1 MQEEVTNT
9 ILRELR
15 EFIIEEEKR
24 WNENNKVLSNLEKE
38 TKENSEIISAL
49 KIETGGLEGK
59 IDNLEMVI
67 AENTVE
73 MINIKAKIENLEKAI
88 EELKETEEENK
99 IHDLDFS
106 NDSEKEQLIYNLIL
120 KVWNLTERVKALE
133 K

>member
-1 MQEEVTNT
+1 MQEEVVNT
-9 ILRELR
+9 MLIELR
-15 EFIIEEEKR
+15 EFIIEEKKR
-24 WNENNKVLSNLEKE
+24 WNKNNKVLSNLEKE

-73 MINIKAKIENLEKAI
+73 MVNIKGKTENLERAI
-88 EELKETEEENK
+88 EEIKETEENK

>member
-1 MQEEVTNT
+1 MQDEVANT

-15 EFIIEEEKR
+15 EFRIEEEKR
-24 WNENNKVLSNLEKE
+24 WNINNKEISNLLKE
-38 TKENSEIISAL
+38 TK
-49 KIETGGLEGK
+49 
-59 IDNLEMVI
+59 
-67 AENTVE
+67 
-73 MINIKAKIENLEKAI
+73 
-88 EELKETEEENK
+88 EENK

>member
-1 MQEEVTNT
+1 MQEEVVNT
-9 ILRELR
+9 MLIELR
-15 EFIIEEEKR
+15 EFIIEEKKR
-24 WNENNKVLSNLEKE
+24 WNKNNKVLSNLEKE

-73 MINIKAKIENLEKAI
+73 MVNIKGKTENLERAI
-88 EELKETEEENK
+88 EELKETEENK

>member
-1 MQEEVTNT
+1 MQEEVVDT
-9 ILRELR
+9 ILKELR
-15 EFIIEEEKR
+15 EFRIEEEKR
-24 WNENNKVLSNLEKE
+24 WNENDKIVSNLEKE

-67 AENTVE
+67 AGNTVE
-73 MINIKAKIENLEKAI
+73 MINIKAKIENLERAI
-88 EELKETEEENK
+88 KELKETEEENK

>member
-1 MQEEVTNT
+1 MQEEVVDT
-9 ILRELR
+9 ILKELR
-15 EFIIEEEKR
+15 EFRIEEEKR
-24 WNENNKVLSNLEKE
+24 WNENDKIVSNLEKE

-73 MINIKAKIENLEKAI
+73 MINIKAKIENLERAI
-88 EELKETEEENK
+88 KELKETEEENK

>member
-1 MQEEVTNT
+1 MQEEVVNT
-9 ILRELR
+9 MLIELR
-15 EFIIEEEKR
+15 EFIIEEKKR
-24 WNENNKVLSNLEKE
+24 WNKNNKVLSNLEKE

-73 MINIKAKIENLEKAI
+73 MVNIKGKTENLERAI
-88 EELKETEEENK
+88 EELKETEENK

-106 NDSEKEQLIYNLIL
+106 NDAEKEQLIYNLIL

>member
-1 MQEEVTNT
+1 MQDEVANT

-15 EFIIEEEKR
+15 EFRIEEEKR
-24 WNENNKVLSNLEKE
+24 WNKNNKEISNLLKE
-38 TKENSEIISAL
+38 TK
-49 KIETGGLEGK
+49 
-59 IDNLEMVI
+59 
-67 AENTVE
+67 
-73 MINIKAKIENLEKAI
+73 
-88 EELKETEEENK
+88 EENK

>member
-1 MQEEVTNT
+1 MQEEVVNT
-9 ILRELR
+9 MLIELR
-15 EFIIEEEKR
+15 EFIIEEKKR
-24 WNENNKVLSNLEKE
+24 WNKNNKVLSNLEKE

-73 MINIKAKIENLEKAI
+73 MVNIKGKTENLERAI
-88 EELKETEEENK
+88 EELKETEENK
-99 IHDLDFS
+99 IHDLDCS
-106 NDSEKEQLIYNLIL
+106 NDSEKEQLIYSLIL

>member
-1 MQEEVTNT
+1 MQEEVVNT
-9 ILRELR
+9 ILIELR
-15 EFIIEEEKR
+15 EFIIEEKKR
-24 WNENNKVLSNLEKE
+24 WNKNNKVLSNLEKE

-73 MINIKAKIENLEKAI
+73 MVNIKGKTENLERAI
-88 EELKETEEENK
+88 EELKETEENK